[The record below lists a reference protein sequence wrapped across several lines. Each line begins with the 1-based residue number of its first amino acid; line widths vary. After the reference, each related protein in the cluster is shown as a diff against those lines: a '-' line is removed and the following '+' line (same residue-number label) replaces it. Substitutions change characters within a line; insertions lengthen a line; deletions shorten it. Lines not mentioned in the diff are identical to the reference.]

1 MKRFGWFG
9 SRNGT
14 RQSVGRH
21 ISHGTL
27 AQLLSLAQR
36 TDALIDD
43 YAARRDMADGQALHL
58 ITSFREGLAGV
69 ARSTQADAARARS
82 IADIK
87 LLHLSEAE
95 RRRQAVED
103 RASAESKA
111 LASQGQQAP
120 LSARKALGTKLE

>member
-1 MKRFGWFG
+1 M
-9 SRNGT
+9 
-14 RQSVGRH
+14 
-21 ISHGTL
+21 
-27 AQLLSLAQR
+27 
-36 TDALIDD
+36 
-43 YAARRDMADGQALHL
+43 
-58 ITSFREGLAGV
+58 